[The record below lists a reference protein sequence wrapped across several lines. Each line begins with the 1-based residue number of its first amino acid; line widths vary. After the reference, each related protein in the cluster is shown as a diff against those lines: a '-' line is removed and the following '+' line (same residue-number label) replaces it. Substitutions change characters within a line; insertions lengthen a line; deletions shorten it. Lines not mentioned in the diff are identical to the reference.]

1 MNDVDLIVG
10 ERLRSAR
17 LASGMRQADL
27 AQKVGVSFQQIQ
39 KYERGQNRISA
50 SRLLSIAAALGV
62 PVEQF
67 FEGLSPEADAPSARA
82 GVSGLVANCPDEMCR
97 TLIRNFMA
105 LPEVRRRA
113 VFSIIE
119 SMSAATLA
127 EARGRSPTG

>member
-10 ERLRSAR
+10 ERLRAAR
-17 LASGMRQADL
+17 LAKGMRQADL
-27 AQKVGVSFQQIQ
+27 AERVGVSFQQIQ

-50 SRLLSIAAALGV
+50 SRLLAIASALGV
-62 PVEQF
+62 AVEQF
-67 FEGLSPEADAPSARA
+67 FQGLGAEDSPAPGPMHGAIDT
-82 GVSGLVANCPDEMCR
+82 CPDEMCR

-113 VFSIIE
+113 VFSIVE

-127 EARGRSPTG
+127 EARGRSPNG